1 MIGVV
6 PEGTPL
12 PVDLYDMHYREITV
26 KGAFGR
32 GSVFARTPAEIGELN
47 LDGVITGRY
56 TLEDVAVA
64 IVDSGEGKGVKLVI
78 KPNG

>member
-1 MIGVV
+1 
-6 PEGTPL
+6 
-12 PVDLYDMHYREITV
+12 MHYREITV

-32 GSVFARTPAEIGELN
+32 GNVFARTPAEIGELN